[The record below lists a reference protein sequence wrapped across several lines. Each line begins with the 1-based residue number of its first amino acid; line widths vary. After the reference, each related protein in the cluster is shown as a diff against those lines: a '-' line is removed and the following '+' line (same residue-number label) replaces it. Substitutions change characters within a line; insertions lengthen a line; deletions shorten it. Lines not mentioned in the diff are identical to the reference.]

1 MNFKQMME
9 MQKEYNDEIVGND
22 LTQTEIERVT
32 QENVLCAH
40 AELSALVNATH
51 YKNHHTH
58 SEPIANKS
66 TVLYESVDVIRYMM
80 AILNTWNITSEDFEN
95 AFKKKDVYLQKH
107 KELQS
112 KEWNGVQ
119 PVAIVDIDDVLANF
133 REGFSKWLKE
143 NYGVE
148 ADVNSKEYYFITAL
162 SKIHMN
168 SETVFKR
175 YLDDGGFAN
184 LTIDTDNL
192 GLLHQLKNQ
201 GYWIHLLTARPEEEL
216 QCLYDTY
223 YWIWEQCIPCDAI
236 SFSPEKFRWCAKS
249 KYYDAGKIMFAIDD
263 APKHAEDYAKHGIK
277 CLVPSKS
284 YNDHL
289 DHKNIY
295 LFDNYYKAIGT
306 LSELGLLKN
315 GGSNDLYDFTC
326 D

>member
-1 MNFKQMME
+1 MKKQE
-9 MQKEYNDEIVGND
+9 EYNRKIVGRSD
-22 LTQTEIERVT
+22 QLSQELKEKIT

-51 YKNHHTH
+51 YKNHHAH
-58 SEPIANKS
+58 SDPVANRS
-66 TVLYESVDVIRYMM
+66 TVLYETVDVIRYMI
-80 AILNTWNITSEDFEN
+80 ATLNTWGITSTEFEK
-95 AFKKKDVYLQKH
+95 AFDKKDIYLNKH
-107 KELQS
+107 HELQH
-112 KEWNGVQ
+112 KKWDGDQ
-119 PVAIVDIDDVLANF
+119 PVVIVDIDDVLANF
-133 REGFSKWLKE
+133 RKGFSDWLKKE
-143 NYGVE
+143 YGVD

-175 YLDDGGFAN
+175 YLDSGGFAN

-192 GLLHQLKNQ
+192 ELLHQLKHQ

-223 YWIWEQCIPCDAI
+223 YWIWKQSIPCDAI

-277 CLVPSKS
+277 CLVPTKS

-289 DHKNIY
+289 NHENIHQ
-295 LFDNYYKAIGT
+295 FNSYYHARDI
-306 LSELGLLKN
+306 LAQLDLLKN
-315 GGSNDLYDFTC
+315 GEKNDLYDFTC

>member
-1 MNFKQMME
+1 MLTL
-9 MQKEYNDEIVGND
+9 QKKYNDEIVGVD
-22 LTQTEIERVT
+22 LTQKEIEKIT

-58 SEPIANKS
+58 SEPIANKA
-66 TVLYESVDVIRYMM
+66 TVLYESVDVIRYML
-80 AILNTWNITSEDFEN
+80 AILNTWNISSEEFEN
-95 AFKKKDVYLQKH
+95 AFYKKDVYLKKH
-107 KELQS
+107 KEFQS
-112 KEWNGVQ
+112 KSWDGKQ
-119 PVAIVDIDDVLANF
+119 PVVIVDIDDVLANF
-133 REGFSKWLKE
+133 REGFSSWLKE
-143 NYGVE
+143 NYFVD

-175 YLDDGGFAN
+175 FLDEGGFAN
-184 LTIDTDNL
+184 LLKDEQNINL
-192 GLLHQLKNQ
+192 LRTLKEQ

-223 YWIWEQCIPCDAI
+223 YWVDSHEIPCDAI

-263 APKHAEDYAKHGIK
+263 APKHANDYAKHGIK
-277 CLVPSKS
+277 CLVPLKS

-289 DHKNIY
+289 EHQNIFH
-295 LFDNYYKAIGT
+295 FDNYNHACSILEKEK
-306 LSELGLLKN
+306 LLGR
-315 GGSNDLYDFTC
+315 
-326 D
+326 

>member
-1 MNFKQMME
+1 MLTL
-9 MQKEYNDEIVGND
+9 QKKYNDEIVGVD
-22 LTQTEIERVT
+22 LTQQEIEKIT

-58 SEPIANKS
+58 SEPIANKA
-66 TVLYESVDVIRYMM
+66 TVLYESVDVIRYML
-80 AILNTWNITSEDFEN
+80 AILNTWNISSEEFEN
-95 AFKKKDVYLQKH
+95 AFYKKDVYLKKH
-107 KELQS
+107 KEFQS
-112 KEWNGVQ
+112 KSWDGKQ
-119 PVAIVDIDDVLANF
+119 PVVIVDIDDVLANF
-133 REGFSKWLKE
+133 REGFSSWLKE
-143 NYGVE
+143 NYFVD

-175 YLDDGGFAN
+175 FLDEGGFAN
-184 LTIDTDNL
+184 LLKDEQNINL
-192 GLLHQLKNQ
+192 LRTLKEQ

-223 YWIWEQCIPCDAI
+223 YWVDSHEIPCDAI

-263 APKHAEDYAKHGIK
+263 APKHANDYAKHGIK
-277 CLVPSKS
+277 CLVPLKS

-289 DHKNIY
+289 EHQNIFH
-295 LFDNYYKAIGT
+295 FDNYNHACSILEKEK
-306 LSELGLLKN
+306 LLGR
-315 GGSNDLYDFTC
+315 
-326 D
+326 

>member
-1 MNFKQMME
+1 MNFKQMMGL
-9 MQKEYNDEIVGND
+9 QKKYNDEIVGVN
-22 LTQTEIERVT
+22 LTQKDIERIT

-58 SEPIANKS
+58 SEPVANKS
-66 TVLYESVDVIRYMM
+66 TVLYESVDVIRYML
-80 AILNTWNITSEDFEN
+80 AILNTWNISSNEFET
-95 AFKKKDVYLQKH
+95 AFRKKDVYLQKH
-107 KELQS
+107 KEFQS
-112 KEWNGVQ
+112 KTWNGVQ
-119 PVAIVDIDDVLANF
+119 PVVIVDIDDVLANF
-133 REGFSKWLKE
+133 REGFSKWLSKE
-143 NYGVE
+143 YGVE
-148 ADVNSKEYYFITAL
+148 PDVNSKEYYFITAL

-175 YLDDGGFAN
+175 YLDDGGFAD

-192 GLLHQLKNQ
+192 ELLHQLKNQ
-201 GYWIHLLTARPEEEL
+201 GYWIHLLTARPEEES

-223 YWIWEQCIPCDAI
+223 YWITLQNIPCDAI

-289 DHKNIY
+289 KHQNIFH
-295 LFDNYYKAIGT
+295 FDNYYHA
-306 LSELGLLKN
+306 LSVLKEEKLLGR
-315 GGSNDLYDFTC
+315 
-326 D
+326 